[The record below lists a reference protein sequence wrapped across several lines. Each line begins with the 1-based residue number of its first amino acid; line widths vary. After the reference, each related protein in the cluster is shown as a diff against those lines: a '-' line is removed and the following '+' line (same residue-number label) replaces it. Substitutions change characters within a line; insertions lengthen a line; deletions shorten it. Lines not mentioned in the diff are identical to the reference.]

1 MCFKHITHQAAVDR
15 ITRRDIGDK
24 VNININLSYIDPKAG
39 IGKSVERTAKSLSLD
54 SIYAVFGFV

>member
-1 MCFKHITHQAAVDR
+1 MCFKHITRQAAVGR

-24 VNININLSYIDPKAG
+24 VNININSYIDPKAG
-39 IGKSVERTAKSLSLD
+39 IGKGFERTSKSLSLD